1 MAMSGD
7 KKYWPMRTQ
16 HRSHAHWS
24 GMWTEKAAAEPSILL
39 IFGMDQQSGYSSQN
53 MIPIF

>member
-24 GMWTEKAAAEPSILL
+24 GMWTEKAAAEPSIVL